1 MKSCYMFCH
10 SKSNTR
16 VVLCIP
22 FNDAIMRRGY
32 KGRKNKNSDCNAL
45 CSVIKLAI

>member
-22 FNDAIMRRGY
+22 VNGANIRPEREAKREEKIRILTVML
-32 KGRKNKNSDCNAL
+32 CVAL
-45 CSVIKLAI
+45 